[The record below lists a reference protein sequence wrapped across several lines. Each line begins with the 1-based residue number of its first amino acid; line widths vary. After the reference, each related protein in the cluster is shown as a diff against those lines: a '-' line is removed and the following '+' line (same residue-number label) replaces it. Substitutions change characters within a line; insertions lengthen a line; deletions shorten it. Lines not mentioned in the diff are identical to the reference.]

1 MRPSYLTRSAALLT
15 LIAVQVF
22 CTVFFIVDV
31 TEEARAGGPGY
42 FQSWHFILETL
53 CTAAIAAA
61 IVFEVLY
68 LLSLLRR
75 KAHLERSVSIA
86 RGALH
91 EVIEAHYRSWG
102 LTPAEQ
108 DVATF
113 TIKGCSIAQIAELRG
128 SAQGTVKSQLN
139 AIYRKAG
146 VSGRTA
152 LLALLIE
159 DLLGDPL
166 IAETSVAA

>member
-1 MRPSYLTRSAALLT
+1 MRPPYLTRSAALIT

-22 CTVFFIVDV
+22 CTVFFVVDV
-31 TEEARAGGPGY
+31 TEEVRKGGPGY

-68 LLSLLRR
+68 LMSLLRR
-75 KAHLERSVSIA
+75 KARLERSVSIA
-86 RGALH
+86 RGALT
-91 EVIEAHYRSWG
+91 EVIEAHYRNWG

-108 DVATF
+108 DVASF
-113 TIKGCSIAQIAELRG
+113 TIKGCTIAQIAELRG

-146 VSGRTA
+146 VSGRSG

-159 DLLGDPL
+159 DLMGDPL
-166 IAETSVAA
+166 IGESSFAA

>member
-1 MRPSYLTRSAALLT
+1 MRSSYLTRSAALLT

-31 TEEARAGGPGY
+31 TEEASSGGPGY

-75 KAHLERSVSIA
+75 KARLERSVSIA
-86 RGALH
+86 RGALN
-91 EVIEAHYRSWG
+91 EVIEAHFRNWG

-159 DLLGDPL
+159 DLMGDPL